1 MDVKRI
7 VLLAG
12 TVLAL
17 AACGGS
23 ATPSTA
29 APPSP
34 AAAASVDAAT
44 AGVVCAAV
52 NALVRTGNTGS
63 EAITTA
69 ASAYKVTKAQVLY
82 AIDHRCPALK
92 RIVSAGA

>member
-23 ATPSTA
+23 TTPST